1 MPDLPTS
8 HRDGAGR
15 YSIRVKGQ
23 LDARWGD
30 WFDGF
35 TVTPTGDG
43 TTVLEGFIVDQSAL
57 HGVLRRLADLGLPL
71 LSVTPTT
78 SPTEP
83 CERPHKEI

>member
-1 MPDLPTS
+1 MPELPTS
-8 HRDGAGR
+8 HPEGAGR
-15 YSIRVKGQ
+15 YAIRVRGQ

-71 LSVTPTT
+71 LSVSPTT
-78 SPTEP
+78 ADPSSNHQGEP
-83 CERPHKEI
+83 S